1 MGIGEVTLWATKPNV
16 PQEFS
21 QWLAISL
28 ADLGCAL
35 VACLA
40 VAGGRLRRRA
50 AFNDACRSYMPL
62 DERDTRKT
70 RKIEMSEPYF
80 IPLHKLT
87 FGKALGHGGFG
98 TVFEGMFGTCPVA
111 IKQVPMESAMWSDNA
126 KCWKRECEVLAKIQ
140 HPSCVAFYGCSESN
154 DGLVIVQNCARGVI

>member
-1 MGIGEVTLWATKPNV
+1 
-16 PQEFS
+16 
-21 QWLAISL
+21 
-28 ADLGCAL
+28 
-35 VACLA
+35 
-40 VAGGRLRRRA
+40 
-50 AFNDACRSYMPL
+50 MPL